1 MIPSKILQILFYII
15 FGLCGGGLV
24 AAGLF
29 AFITILGLVPRL
41 AARTHTARQIHR
53 YENWIVTGALFGNL
67 LNLHQVPFHQ
77 IGMRLGSIWP
87 DWLSGGWEW
96 GISLLSLV
104 FPVVM
109 GTASGIFVGCLV
121 MSLAETLD
129 ALPTMSRRVH
139 LSVGIQYIIEALAIG
154 KLVGSLVY
162 FWFQISL

>member
-1 MIPSKILQILFYII
+1 MSSEILRIVFYII

-24 AAGLF
+24 AAGLY

-41 AARTHTARQIHR
+41 AARTHTASQIHR
-53 YENWIVTGALFGNL
+53 YENWIVAGALFGNL
-67 LNLHQVPFHQ
+67 LNLHQLPFYRVGQWIGQHLPAQ
-77 IGMRLGSIWP
+77 ILDS
-87 DWLSGGWEW
+87 WEW
-96 GISLLSLV
+96 CLSVFSLG
-104 FPVVM
+104 FPFVM

-129 ALPTMSRRVH
+129 TLPTMSRRIH

-162 FWFQISL
+162 FIFQISL

>member
-1 MIPSKILQILFYII
+1 MIPSKILQNLFLII

-41 AARTHTARQIHR
+41 AARTHTASQIHR
-53 YENWIVTGALFGNL
+53 YENWIVAGALFGNL
-67 LNLHQVPFHQ
+67 LNLHQMPFYQ
-77 IGMRLGSIWP
+77 MGMWLGNNLP
-87 DWLSGGWEW
+87 TWLRGSWEL
-96 GISLLSLV
+96 GLLLLTWV

-109 GTASGIFVGCLV
+109 GIASGIFVGCLV

-129 ALPTMSRRVH
+129 ALPTMSRRIH

-162 FWFQISL
+162 FYFQISL